1 MAQGS
6 LGHWAGVVNDSGSF
20 GSVVLPTS
28 SSSRSPTSLV
38 AQVLTSRSP
47 VVLLDAVLDAR
58 YVAAVDGIVAPRTP
72 LLIVPIFGRSNPSA
86 STASSFASSSY
97 GGVVGVLWLC
107 RARTTTANAG
117 GYTSAEVHL
126 AEQLAALLA
135 LQLYW
140 CHGLGSVHAQLV
152 KTAKQVEGLE
162 QLQAA
167 QRSRDPK

>member
-72 LLIVPIFGRSNPSA
+72 LLVVPIFGRSNAGHLPSA
-86 STASSFASSSY
+86 VGTAN

-107 RARTTTANAG
+107 RARITTTTTNAG

-162 QLQAA
+162 QLQSQ
-167 QRSRDPK
+167 QRARESK